1 MTVNY
6 VLMYG
11 TPYLKYKE
19 FETFEDMS
27 KFIVN
32 KRIVNYTIF
41 EKMNDK
47 KEVEMIYRDNDIHV
61 LESAIRKANEY
72 LDNLRTYHFKYG
84 MPSENG
90 TDIIGCENDFVKDL
104 KEILNLKKGEDVNEQ

>member
-1 MTVNY
+1 MKVNY

-11 TPYLKYKE
+11 NPYLKYRE

-27 KFIVN
+27 KFIIN

-41 EKMNDK
+41 EKMSDK

-61 LESAIRKANEY
+61 LESVIKEANKY
-72 LDNLRTYHFKYG
+72 LDNLKTYHFEYSMSVINSQK
-84 MPSENG
+84 
-90 TDIIGCENDFVKDL
+90 IIGCENDFVKDL
-104 KEILNLKKGEDVNEQ
+104 KNILNLKKGDDE

>member
-1 MTVNY
+1 MKVNY

-41 EKMNDK
+41 EKLDDK
-47 KEVEMIYRDNDIHV
+47 KEVEMIYRDNDINY
-61 LESAIRKANEY
+61 LENKIKEIRKEIEETDDDIT
-72 LDNLRTYHFKYG
+72 LNLSVNYMHKALK
-84 MPSENG
+84 
-90 TDIIGCENDFVKDL
+90 KDL
-104 KEILNLKKGEDVNEQ
+104 LEMLKLKKGDDNNEQ

>member
-41 EKMNDK
+41 EKMSDE
-47 KEVEMIYRDNDIHV
+47 KEVGMIYRDNDIHF
-61 LESAIRKANEY
+61 LESVIKDANKY
-72 LDNLRTYHFKYG
+72 LDNLKTYHFKYG
-84 MPSENG
+84 RPDENG
-90 TDIIGCENDFVKDL
+90 TKIIGSEKDFVKDL
-104 KEILNLKKGEDVNEQ
+104 KEILNLKKESENNEQ

>member
-41 EKMNDK
+41 EKMNDE

-61 LESAIRKANEY
+61 LESAIKK
-72 LDNLRTYHFKYG
+72 T
-84 MPSENG
+84 
-90 TDIIGCENDFVKDL
+90 VKDMESTL
-104 KEILNLKKGEDVNEQ
+104 KINNRLEPFKKCIAVDVDHIKLWIDTLKLEKGDEKNEQ

>member
-11 TPYLKYKE
+11 TPYLKYRE

-41 EKMNDK
+41 EKMNDE
-47 KEVEMIYRDNDIHV
+47 KEVEMIYRDNDINY
-61 LESAIRKANEY
+61 LENKIKEIRKEIEETDDDIT
-72 LDNLRTYHFKYG
+72 LNLSVNYMHKALK
-84 MPSENG
+84 
-90 TDIIGCENDFVKDL
+90 KDL
-104 KEILNLKKGEDVNEQ
+104 LEMLKLKKGDDNNEQ

>member
-11 TPYLKYKE
+11 TPYLKYRE

-41 EKMNDK
+41 EKMNDE
-47 KEVEMIYRDNDIHV
+47 KEVEMIYRDNDINY
-61 LESAIRKANEY
+61 LENKIKEIRKEIEETDDDIT
-72 LDNLRTYHFKYG
+72 LNLSVNYMHKALK
-84 MPSENG
+84 
-90 TDIIGCENDFVKDL
+90 KDL
-104 KEILNLKKGEDVNEQ
+104 LEMLKLKKRR